1 MIGRIK
7 ALTHALKGKLN
18 RNLEGGYHYAIHFDI
33 AIRLLDHLD
42 NFCAG
47 LTRRLNERAR
57 RAHIRFSMRR
67 DCLEV
72 GMIRDRAACMIGS
85 RSMNTQ
91 NRNLPLQEK
100 VSGHRDNDEWEP
112 NIPVW
117 QAIFHWLLD
126 WRRVTL

>member
-18 RNLEGGYHYAIHFDI
+18 RNLERGGGYHYAIHFNI
-33 AIRLLDHLD
+33 AIRFIDRLD
-42 NFCAG
+42 NFYDR
-47 LTRRLNERAR
+47 LTRRLNERAG

-85 RSMNTQ
+85 RSMKTQ
-91 NRNLPLQEK
+91 NRNLPLQ
-100 VSGHRDNDEWEP
+100 
-112 NIPVW
+112 
-117 QAIFHWLLD
+117 
-126 WRRVTL
+126 